1 MEYIKICISYIF
13 GYISAVIHC
22 DMYPKYI
29 LISNHLQP
37 ETSPGCLY
45 GVKVLKAAGI
55 ARSERYGYRM
65 TTFEL

>member
-29 LISNHLQP
+29 LISNHL
-37 ETSPGCLY
+37 
-45 GVKVLKAAGI
+45 
-55 ARSERYGYRM
+55 
-65 TTFEL
+65 